1 MKHIRKAAEPQAFLD
16 WKKGQDPD
24 WCPSYAA
31 LDSDRTMKALVR
43 DALFAEQGFL
53 CSYCNCR
60 IGQSNSHIEH
70 IKPQRPA
77 DRFPGCDIDY
87 ANMVMSCEPEHS
99 PYKDSCGHAKGNDY
113 QPEQFVS
120 PTDPDCEAYFTYTLD
135 GQLRVKAGLPRSDA
149 AAETRRLLRLDQATL
164 RMHRKAAIEG
174 LALDLIESQDAARA
188 ELQRLQQ
195 LQPEGFAPFCAAL
208 TYILR
213 DQFCL

>member
-31 LDSDRTMKALVR
+31 LDSDRAMKALVR

-60 IGQSNSHIEH
+60 IGQKNSHIEH

-77 DRFPGCDIDY
+77 QRFPGCDIDY
-87 ANMVMSCEPEHS
+87 SNMVMSCEPEQS
-99 PYKDSCGHAKGNDY
+99 PPKDSCGHAKGNEY
-113 QPEQFVS
+113 EPAQFVS
-120 PTDPDCEAYFTYTLD
+120 PTDPDCEDYFTYTLD
-135 GQLRVKAGLPRSDA
+135 GQLRVKPGLARSA
-149 AAETRRLLRLDQATL
+149 AAEATRRLLRLDQATL
-164 RMHRKAAIEG
+164 RKQREQAIEG

-188 ELQRLQQ
+188 ELQRLEQ
-195 LQPEGFAPFCAAL
+195 LQPGGYAPFCAAL

-213 DQFCL
+213 SEFRL